1 MQISTSKRM
10 IQPCK
15 GLFELLG
22 QAEYKMNKEMN
33 GSRSSYSLT
42 HNPTDFEPSALDVI
56 VNDIQTL
63 KMM

>member
-42 HNPTDFEPSALDVI
+42 HNPTDFEPSA
-56 VNDIQTL
+56 
-63 KMM
+63 

>member
-1 MQISTSKRM
+1 M

-15 GLFELLG
+15 GLFESLR

-33 GSRSSYSLT
+33 GGRSSYSLP
-42 HNPTDFEPSALDVI
+42 HNLTDFEPRALDVI